1 MNGLALAREFYA
13 VCRPVLM
20 AELPR
25 IMAGA
30 VVGLAG
36 EGSECLGCDDDL
48 SRDHDFGPA
57 FCLWLPREELRAGR
71 ARIDA
76 ALALLPR
83 EFQGYASRLAPEYCD
98 NPSARRVGPL
108 AVEDFYGSFTG
119 LARPPATW
127 REWLDIPEYHLS
139 SCVNGEIFEDATEGN
154 GEFIRWRQALLAYYP
169 RDVHLKKLAA
179 RCMLMA
185 QAGQYNLP
193 RSLTR
198 GDGPAAML
206 AAARF
211 AEAALSLVFLCN
223 RRYMPFYKWAGKL
236 VRSLPILGAE
246 LGQTLDGLAARP
258 LRGPQDLDAARTI
271 ETFCAA
277 TAAHLR
283 ATGLSTEPDSWLW
296 AHGPQILRH
305 VENEE
310 LRHMDMLQG

>member
-13 VCRPVLM
+13 ACRPVLM
-20 AELPR
+20 AEIPQ
-25 IMAGA
+25 IMRRA

-36 EGSECLGCDDDL
+36 EGSECLGCDDAL
-48 SRDHDFGPA
+48 SQDHDFGPC
-57 FCLWLPREELRAGR
+57 FCLWLPREELRADL
-71 ARIDA
+71 ARIEA
-76 ALALLPR
+76 ALALLPQ
-83 EFQGYASRLAPEYCD
+83 EFQGHASRLVPGRRDAA
-98 NPSARRVGPL
+98 SAQRVGPL
-108 AVEDFYGSFTG
+108 AVEDFYGFFTG
-119 LARPPATW
+119 LAQPPTTW
-127 REWLDIPEYHLS
+127 REWLGIPEYHLA
-139 SCVNGEIFEDATEGN
+139 SCVSGEIFEDATDGK

-169 RDVHLKKLAA
+169 RDVRLKKLAA

-193 RSLTR
+193 RSLAR

-236 VRSLPILGAE
+236 ASSLPTLGAE
-246 LGQTLDGLAARP
+246 LSQTLGELAAHP
-258 LRGPQDLDAARTI
+258 LRGPQDMDAAQTV
-271 ETFCAA
+271 ENFCAA

-305 VENEE
+305 VQNEE